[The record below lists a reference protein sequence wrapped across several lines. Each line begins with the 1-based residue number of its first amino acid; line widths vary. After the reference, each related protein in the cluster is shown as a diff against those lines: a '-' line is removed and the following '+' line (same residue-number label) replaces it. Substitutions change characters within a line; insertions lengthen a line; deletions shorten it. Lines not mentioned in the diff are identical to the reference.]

1 MVSARVFAVAVVRVT
16 AVVRALSARGRVWFQ
31 KALGRLR
38 FSVYVVSTAPELKS
52 SGETFTHLPSQHGLS
67 CCSTTVPLSPSLGM
81 STARSLN
88 LTQK

>member
-67 CCSTTVPLSPSLGM
+67 CCSPTTVPPSPSLGM
-81 STARSLN
+81 CTARSLN
-88 LTQK
+88 LA